1 MAGLNDVMN
10 SARSALI
17 AQQLALEV
25 TSNNVANANTQG
37 YSRQRVDFEESP
49 SVPTNYGL
57 LGTGVTADNIGGLRD
72 SMIDQQFW
80 GASDSNGMATTQ
92 ETILSQ
98 VEAAVNEPSDNGLS
112 ETMNSFF
119 SAFQSLSAQPDQS
132 AARNNVVQQGQ
143 LLAQSFH
150 SIQSSIA
157 QSQSNIVSD
166 VQSQLANINQLT
178 SDISNLDVK
187 IANATSQGM
196 QASDL
201 VDQRD
206 LKIDT
211 LSGLV
216 KVNVSDEGDGSVMVS
231 VGGALVASK
240 SGAVALTSNITGS
253 QIQIFAGSS
262 TQPTQI
268 TSGELGGD
276 LQCYNTTIPGYL
288 SSLNATANA
297 LITQVN
303 TLHAAGYGIDTPPT
317 TGVDF
322 FTGTS
327 ASDINVNSAVVND
340 PNEIAASSDG
350 TAGDNQVALA
360 LANLQNQPVMNGGT
374 QTIPQYYAS
383 FVSSVGSAID
393 AAQNTSSNQQLV
405 INQLQTQRSSVSG
418 VSIDEEMTNLTMFQN
433 AYQAASEVVNVVDEL
448 MQTLITMVQ

>member
-1 MAGLNDVMN
+1 MAGLNDIMN

-49 SVPTNYGL
+49 ATPTNYGL
-57 LGTGVTADNIGGLRD
+57 LGSGVTADNIGSARD
-72 SMIDQQFW
+72 SMIDQQLW

-92 ETILSQ
+92 QTILSQ
-98 VEAAVNEPSDNGLS
+98 VEAAVNEPSDSGLS
-112 ETMNSFF
+112 SAMNSFF
-119 SAFQSLSAQPDQS
+119 SAFQSLSAQPEQS

-150 SIQSSIA
+150 SIQASMA
-157 QSQSNIVSD
+157 QTQNNIVSD
-166 VQSQLANINQLT
+166 IQTQLANINQLT
-178 SDISNLDVK
+178 SDISDLDVK
-187 IANATSQGM
+187 IANASAQGVE
-196 QASDL
+196 ASSL

-216 KVNVSDEGDGSVMVS
+216 KVNVSNEAGGSVMVS
-231 VGGALVASK
+231 VGGTVVASK
-240 SGAVALTSNITGS
+240 AGAVALSSSVTGN
-253 QIQIFAGSS
+253 QIQIFANGS

-276 LQCYNTTIPGYL
+276 LQCYNSTIPGYL
-288 SSLNATANA
+288 SSLNAAANA

-303 TLHAAGYGIDTPPT
+303 TLHAAGYGIGTPPT
-317 TGVDF
+317 TGVNL
-322 FTGTS
+322 FTGSS
-327 ASDINVNSAVVND
+327 ASDIAINPDVVND
-340 PNEIAASSDG
+340 PNKIAASSDG
-350 TAGDNQVALA
+350 STGDNQVALA
-360 LANLQNQPVMNGGT
+360 MANLQNQPVMNGGT
-374 QTIPQYYAS
+374 ETIPQYYTAL
-383 FVSSVGSAID
+383 VSSIGSAID

-405 INQLQTQRSSVSG
+405 VNQLQSQRSSVSG
-418 VSIDEEMTNLTMFQN
+418 VSIDEEMTNLTQFQQ